1 MTSVDLLGDYYNIY
15 FAIIDPIK
23 EHHSTNLNTD
33 IDLNNL
39 ESNHIKTYLDYLYNQ
54 TTVSSDSSE
63 SSNIETTIIYSYI
76 DSISRYL
83 DNNTLL
89 LNNDNNQEDEDMDEE
104 DKSKLQ
110 LKEENFKKKKKSLK
124 ILQIFLSIIFGGL
137 GLFILT
143 KTISTLSSGLKN
155 SNTVNSVQTFIENK
169 NNKTNLVFSSLN
181 NISFVLILFYIVYLI
196 VFNFEY
202 YIKLVDVEFEKYDDV
217 KNKEIRKINTSLIM
231 IKTLINDVKCNDTIN
246 NFKGTFDDSI
256 NTFTENIKAF
266 NKNYLALSD
275 SLLDNRL
282 AKEDKIKDINILFNN
297 YKDTVYTQNNK
308 FGNITVDN
316 EKHIVCL
323 LNILLYLDNV
333 EGINEDIVCSF
344 NNSEGLKGL
353 IRTQKKL
360 EQGELPNEEQPAPEG
375 GDVPPDES
383 AETGGD
389 VPPEGSAETGGDVAP
404 EGSAET
410 SGDTTTEPFAENIFN
425 GFENISTDDADVLYF
440 KITESVLNESNK
452 FELMNMKLFKII
464 VNMFKIKIHKYD
476 IKKHEFVAYIYSHF
490 ENLDLKK
497 NNIPISKFDIINNY
511 KVIINIIYKEY
522 DLYKKLQITE
532 NKIPRHQI
540 TLNKFNE
547 IIDQSSIT
555 NIEETEHL
563 LITTIKKIEKFKSMH
578 GKELY
583 NDIRKEQRFNKSLE
597 YLCYIILSISLLQI
611 IKILYTKDFDT
622 NFVDDAIDV
631 TKYLTFILLLNSI
644 ILSYWYRKTTR
655 TDYSE
660 MVIKNNDNEFIK
672 ELNILN
678 SKLQDVKKIKNL
690 SSLDRRVISLLN
702 ENKISFEYNTN
713 NDKIFSLD
721 IGDDKVIIDERDVKN
736 IIYEKY
742 YIQLSKI
749 LNIHECCS
757 FLTKK
762 KKVPVFPWTDFTINL
777 IFYII
782 IFLILFNVFLI
793 NDDLNPFAI
802 INNLKSRLLVNKT
815 DLKTLKSVIKKYDI
829 SLDTSNNNQSGGNPK
844 NTFFKQENLIN
855 LLIIYLSLLYTYK
868 IYESTFSY
876 RENIFK

>member
-39 ESNHIKTYLDYLYNQ
+39 DSNHIKTYLDYLYNQ
-54 TTVSSDSSE
+54 TTDSSD

-231 IKTLINDVKCNDTIN
+231 IKTLINDVKCNDTVN

-360 EQGELPNEEQPAPEG
+360 EQGELPIEEQPAPEG
-375 GDVPPDES
+375 DDVAPEGGDVAPDES
-383 AETGGD
+383 T
-389 VPPEGSAETGGDVAP
+389 ETGGDVAP

-410 SGDTTTEPFAENIFN
+410 SGDTTTEPFSENIFN
-425 GFENISTDDADVLYF
+425 GLENISTNDADVLYF

-555 NIEETEHL
+555 NIEETEDL
-563 LITTIKKIEKFKSMH
+563 LITTIKKIEQFKSMH

-690 SSLDRRVISLLN
+690 SSLDSSVISLLN

-713 NDKIFSLD
+713 SDKIFSLD

>member
-39 ESNHIKTYLDYLYNQ
+39 DSNHIKTYLDYLYNQ
-54 TTVSSDSSE
+54 TTDSSD

-611 IKILYTKDFDT
+611 IKILYTKEFDT

>member
-1 MTSVDLLGDYYNIY
+1 MTSVDLLGDYNNIY
-15 FAIIDPIK
+15 YSIFEPIRNY
-23 EHHSTNLNTD
+23 HSTELNID

-39 ESNHIKTYLDYLYNQ
+39 DKKHVKKYLEHLYKN
-54 TTVSSDSSE
+54 TNVSGNLNN

-143 KTISTLSSGLKN
+143 KTISTFSSGLKN
-155 SNTVNSVQTFIENK
+155 SNKVNSVQTFIENK

-202 YIKLVDVEFEKYDDV
+202 YIKLVDVEFEKYNDV

-231 IKTLINDVKCNDTIN
+231 IKTLINDIKCNDTVN

-266 NKNYLALSD
+266 NKNYLALSG

-360 EQGELPNEEQPAPEG
+360 EQGENPIEEQPVTEG
-375 GDVPPDES
+375 PASTGPVTEGPASTGPDSDVVD
-383 AETGGD
+383 
-389 VPPEGSAETGGDVAP
+389 
-404 EGSAET
+404 
-410 SGDTTTEPFAENIFN
+410 EPFTENIFN
-425 GFENISTDDADVLYF
+425 GFENIDENDADNLYI
-440 KITESVLNESNK
+440 KITETVLNESNK

-555 NIEETEHL
+555 NIEETEDL
-563 LITTIKKIEKFKSMH
+563 LITTIKKIEQFKSMH

-690 SSLDRRVISLLN
+690 SSLDSSIISLLT

-713 NDKIFSLD
+713 SDKIFSLD

-815 DLKTLKSVIKKYDI
+815 DYKTLKSVIKKYDI
-829 SLDTSNNNQSGGNPK
+829 SLDTSVNNQSGGNPK

>member
-1 MTSVDLLGDYYNIY
+1 MTSVDLLGDYNNIY
-15 FAIIDPIK
+15 YSIFEPIRNY
-23 EHHSTNLNTD
+23 HSTELNID

-39 ESNHIKTYLDYLYNQ
+39 DKKHVKKYLEHLYKN
-54 TTVSSDSSE
+54 TNVSGNLNN

-143 KTISTLSSGLKN
+143 KTISTFSSGLKN
-155 SNTVNSVQTFIENK
+155 SNKVNSVQTFIENK
-169 NNKTNLVFSSLN
+169 NNKTNIVFSSLN

-202 YIKLVDVEFEKYDDV
+202 YIKLVDVEFEKYNDV

-231 IKTLINDVKCNDTIN
+231 IKTLINDIKCNDTVN

-360 EQGELPNEEQPAPEG
+360 EQGELPIEEQPAPEG
-375 GDVPPDES
+375 S
-383 AETGGD
+383 AETD
-389 VPPEGSAETGGDVAP
+389 
-404 EGSAET
+404 
-410 SGDTTTEPFAENIFN
+410 GDTTIESFTENIFN
-425 GFENISTDDADVLYF
+425 GFENIDENDADILYF
-440 KITESVLNESNK
+440 KITENVLNESNK
-452 FELMNMKLFKII
+452 FELMNIKLFKII

-532 NKIPRHQI
+532 NKIPIHQI

-555 NIEETEHL
+555 NIEETEDL
-563 LITTIKKIEKFKSMH
+563 LITTIKKIEQFKSMH

-583 NDIRKEQRFNKSLE
+583 NDIRKEKRFNKSLE

-690 SSLDRRVISLLN
+690 SSLDSSIISLLT

-713 NDKIFSLD
+713 SDKIFSLD

-815 DLKTLKSVIKKYDI
+815 DYKTLKSVIKKYDI
-829 SLDTSNNNQSGGNPK
+829 SLDTSVNNQSGGNPK

>member
-39 ESNHIKTYLDYLYNQ
+39 DSNHIKTYLDYLYNQ
-54 TTVSSDSSE
+54 TTDSSD

-611 IKILYTKDFDT
+611 IKILYTKEFDT

-713 NDKIFSLD
+713 SDKIFSLD

>member
-1 MTSVDLLGDYYNIY
+1 MTSVDLLGDYNNIY
-15 FAIIDPIK
+15 YSIFEPIRNY
-23 EHHSTNLNTD
+23 HSTELNID
-33 IDLNNL
+33 IYLNNL
-39 ESNHIKTYLDYLYNQ
+39 DKKHVKKYLEHLYKN
-54 TTVSSDSSE
+54 TNVSGNLNN

-143 KTISTLSSGLKN
+143 KTISTFSSGLKN
-155 SNTVNSVQTFIENK
+155 SNKVNSVQTFIENK

-202 YIKLVDVEFEKYDDV
+202 YIKLVDVEFEKYNDV

-231 IKTLINDVKCNDTIN
+231 IKTLINDIKCNDTVN

-266 NKNYLALSD
+266 NKNYLALSG

-360 EQGELPNEEQPAPEG
+360 EQGENPIEEQPVTEG
-375 GDVPPDES
+375 PASTGPDSDVVD
-383 AETGGD
+383 
-389 VPPEGSAETGGDVAP
+389 
-404 EGSAET
+404 
-410 SGDTTTEPFAENIFN
+410 EPFTENIFN
-425 GFENISTDDADVLYF
+425 GFENIDENDADNLYI
-440 KITESVLNESNK
+440 KITETVLNESNK

-555 NIEETEHL
+555 NIEETEDL
-563 LITTIKKIEKFKSMH
+563 LITTIKKIEQFKSMH

-644 ILSYWYRKTTR
+644 ILSYWYRTTTK

-660 MVIKNNDNEFIK
+660 MVIKNNDNQFIK

-690 SSLDRRVISLLN
+690 SSLDSSIISLRT

-713 NDKIFSLD
+713 SDKIFSLD

-815 DLKTLKSVIKKYDI
+815 DYKTLKSVIKKYDI
-829 SLDTSNNNQSGGNPK
+829 SLDTSVNNQSGGNPK

>member
-39 ESNHIKTYLDYLYNQ
+39 DSNHIKTYLDYLYNQ
-54 TTVSSDSSE
+54 TTDSSD

-497 NNIPISKFDIINNY
+497 K
-511 KVIINIIYKEY
+511 
-522 DLYKKLQITE
+522 
-532 NKIPRHQI
+532 
-540 TLNKFNE
+540 
-547 IIDQSSIT
+547 
-555 NIEETEHL
+555 
-563 LITTIKKIEKFKSMH
+563 
-578 GKELY
+578 
-583 NDIRKEQRFNKSLE
+583 
-597 YLCYIILSISLLQI
+597 
-611 IKILYTKDFDT
+611 
-622 NFVDDAIDV
+622 
-631 TKYLTFILLLNSI
+631 
-644 ILSYWYRKTTR
+644 
-655 TDYSE
+655 
-660 MVIKNNDNEFIK
+660 
-672 ELNILN
+672 
-678 SKLQDVKKIKNL
+678 
-690 SSLDRRVISLLN
+690 
-702 ENKISFEYNTN
+702 
-713 NDKIFSLD
+713 
-721 IGDDKVIIDERDVKN
+721 
-736 IIYEKY
+736 
-742 YIQLSKI
+742 
-749 LNIHECCS
+749 
-757 FLTKK
+757 
-762 KKVPVFPWTDFTINL
+762 
-777 IFYII
+777 
-782 IFLILFNVFLI
+782 
-793 NDDLNPFAI
+793 
-802 INNLKSRLLVNKT
+802 
-815 DLKTLKSVIKKYDI
+815 
-829 SLDTSNNNQSGGNPK
+829 
-844 NTFFKQENLIN
+844 
-855 LLIIYLSLLYTYK
+855 
-868 IYESTFSY
+868 
-876 RENIFK
+876 

>member
-39 ESNHIKTYLDYLYNQ
+39 DSNHIKTYLDYLYNQ
-54 TTVSSDSSE
+54 TTVSSDSSD

-231 IKTLINDVKCNDTIN
+231 IKTLINDVKCNDTVN

-266 NKNYLALSD
+266 NKNYIALSD

-308 FGNITVDN
+308 FGNIIVDN

-333 EGINEDIVCSF
+333 EDINEDIVCSF

-360 EQGELPNEEQPAPEG
+360 EQGELPIEEQPAPEG
-375 GDVPPDES
+375 GDVAPEGG
-383 AETGGD
+383 AETGD
-389 VPPEGSAETGGDVAP
+389 E
-404 EGSAET
+404 
-410 SGDTTTEPFAENIFN
+410 TTEPFSENIFN
-425 GFENISTDDADVLYF
+425 GLENISTNDADVLYL

-464 VNMFKIKIHKYD
+464 VNIFKIKIHKYD

-522 DLYKKLQITE
+522 DLYKKLQITK

-555 NIEETEHL
+555 NIEETEDL
-563 LITTIKKIEKFKSMH
+563 LITTIKKIEQFKSMH

-690 SSLDRRVISLLN
+690 SSLDSSIISLLT

-713 NDKIFSLD
+713 SDKIFSLD
-721 IGDDKVIIDERDVKN
+721 IGDDKVIIEERDVKN

>member
-54 TTVSSDSSE
+54 TTVSSDSSD

-375 GDVPPDES
+375 GDV
-383 AETGGD
+383 
-389 VPPEGSAETGGDVAP
+389 AP

-563 LITTIKKIEKFKSMH
+563 LITTIKKIEQFKSMH

-611 IKILYTKDFDT
+611 IKILYTKEFDT

-690 SSLDRRVISLLN
+690 SSLDSSVISLLN

-713 NDKIFSLD
+713 SDKIFSLD